1 MSKLNIYK
9 LYLLYS
15 NNTVDISLFECI
27 EKENFHFDKV
37 DSSASGTDIDHKFDK
52 EAFDYA
58 IKKTMKKK

>member
-1 MSKLNIYK
+1 MSKLVNFMF
-9 LYLLYS
+9 YS

-27 EKENFHFDKV
+27 EKESFHFDKV
-37 DSSASGTDIDHKFDK
+37 DSSAPGTDIDNKFDK

>member
-1 MSKLNIYK
+1 MF
-9 LYLLYS
+9 YS

-27 EKENFHFDKV
+27 EKESFHFDKV
-37 DSSASGTDIDHKFDK
+37 DSSAPGTDIDNKFDK